1 MDREILLSKRAAS
14 KWLNVAQSTLSNYL
28 RDGRISR
35 RALIGSGRY
44 AKIDLARAIAD
55 LEKNLDEERLLLP
68 HRRVYLSTKTPPW
81 WDGLTK

>member
-1 MDREILLSKRAAS
+1 MNRQILSKRAAS

-28 RDGRISR
+28 RDGRITPR
-35 RALIGSGRY
+35 CLVGEGQR
-44 AKIDLARAIAD
+44 AKIDLSRAVAD
-55 LEKNLDEERLLLP
+55 LKKNLDEERLLLP